1 MLYFKIIFI
10 DYKSDIQ
17 KIVNIYIYG
26 RFKSQCEL
34 DYLKIIYLV

>member
-17 KIVNIYIYG
+17 KIVNIYIYMEDS
-26 RFKSQCEL
+26 KVS
-34 DYLKIIYLV
+34 VN